1 MARPNEGF
9 IFLISFDFAE
19 ERDMVIYGLSYRA
32 AELK

>member
-1 MARPNEGF
+1 MARSNKG
-9 IFLISFDFAE
+9 FLISFDFAE